1 MMGFCVSN
9 PAGFISLPP
18 AAAAERAGCLLP
30 YILRIRVWTRG
41 VPLGVIF
48 IIHRAI
54 WTGWTCGL
62 SAYIPGRPTY
72 NMYKSGAPRHFSFC
86 FFRQHSQPNRHTHTN
101 KFIFFPFVFLK
112 FSSRSALDSCR
123 RVNRRP
129 GAKDNTYYIPY
140 SRSEYNSRPCPV
152 WNGDISS
159 RSIRQLL
166 LASVSTAQ
174 EDKSRDESVVWSAV

>member
-1 MMGFCVSN
+1 MWPIGLYSG
-9 PAGFISLPP
+9 PADIQHVQERSSSSFFVLLFSP
-18 AAAAERAGCLLP
+18 AQS
-30 YILRIRVWTRG
+30 TK
-41 VPLGVIF
+41 
-48 IIHRAI
+48 
-54 WTGWTCGL
+54 
-62 SAYIPGRPTY
+62 SA
-72 NMYKSGAPRHFSFC
+72 
-86 FFRQHSQPNRHTHTN
+86 HTHKN
-101 KFIFFPFVFLK
+101 KFIFLPFVFLK

-129 GAKDNTYYIPY
+129 GAKDNTYYFIPY

>member
-18 AAAAERAGCLLP
+18 AAAAEKAGCLLP

-86 FFRQHSQPNRHTHTN
+86 FFRQHSQPNRHTHT
-101 KFIFFPFVFLK
+101 KTSL
-112 FSSRSALDSCR
+112 FSFRSCS
-123 RVNRRP
+123 
-129 GAKDNTYYIPY
+129 
-140 SRSEYNSRPCPV
+140 
-152 WNGDISS
+152 WNF
-159 RSIRQLL
+159 L
-166 LASVSTAQ
+166 LAPPWTVAVGSTDDQVPKITLTTIFPTLGRNIIAALPSLERRYFQ
-174 EDKSRDESVVWSAV
+174 QIHPSTSFSLSLNSTRR